1 MIWKYKRNFNT
12 GWMPDMLKEVLK
24 MATESFDM
32 ALEIETEEGVR
43 NFLEVI
49 EEADARGPFIPED
62 FSEELRRGSEL
73 VKRGDLL

>member
-32 ALEIETEEGVR
+32 ALEIKTEEGAA
-43 NFLEVI
+43 NFLRAI
-49 EEADARGPFIPED
+49 EEADARGPLVTED
-62 FSEELRRGSEL
+62 HSEEFRRGEEL
-73 VKRGDLL
+73 LKRGLIL